1 MRIRSLTL
9 PVLGGAVALSAAVL
23 SVAVLSAAVPAVW
36 QAAGA
41 ADFLKGEIENLAVDA
56 RGRLTLAP
64 ASTVLHDPAVPFVW
78 ALVEGTNGVLYAGT
92 GNDGQVVALEPSSRS
107 RVVFDAEQLEAHALA
122 PAPGGGVYVGTSP
135 DGAVYKVDAA
145 GKAQRVFDP
154 PDKYI
159 WSLAVAPSGDLF
171 VATGDQARVYKVT
184 PSGASSTFYT
194 AKAAHVMSLA
204 FDAGGR
210 LVLGTE
216 SPGRVIQLDAA
227 GKAFVLIDSP
237 HTDIHSLRLGPD
249 GALYAVAASARPA
262 PAGAAPRAP
271 AAATSST
278 STAGGTATVTVEV
291 TAVAVAADAGASSST
306 PAAGNPGDGS
316 GAIYRIQADGLWD
329 TVWDAKG
336 DVPYD
341 VAIEPDGALLVAT
354 GSRGRLYRLTG
365 NPAEASLVTRQ
376 KAQHVTALVRTKAG
390 AVVYATS
397 NPGRIL
403 RLDAAPAAGGTYESD
418 VRDAQSVSTWG
429 VIRWRAS
436 TPTGARVVVATRT
449 GNTKTPDD
457 TWSDWS
463 APDAAP
469 AGSTISSPKARYLQ
483 WRVALSGQGE
493 PPVLTSVAASYL
505 PRNAR
510 PVVASVTVHPPGTVF
525 QRPYPSGDPDLAGYD
540 LEPPARKVLTA
551 GGPKE
556 AVQLGKKAYERGLLT
571 LQWRAD
577 DTNGDDLEF
586 DVLYR
591 REGDAAWKPL
601 RQRLVEALTVWDT
614 ASVPDGSYIVRIVAS
629 DAPSNPS
636 GASLTGHLDS
646 SVVDIDNTAPTVT
659 AAGVRRDGARTVIA
673 IDVRDAA
680 STLKAV
686 EYTLDGQRW
695 LPLYAR
701 DGLID
706 SREETVELTLDTGQE
721 DRTIVVR
728 VTDALN
734 NAGSGMVSAA
744 PAPATPPAPRR

>member
-1 MRIRSLTL
+1 MRIRSLTVLL
-9 PVLGGAVALSAAVL
+9 PCCAAFLLGAAVL
-23 SVAVLSAAVPAVW
+23 GAAAPAVW

-64 ASTVLHDPAVPFVW
+64 ASTVLHDPALPFVW

-92 GNDGQVVALEPSSRS
+92 GNDGQVVAVEPSSRS

-145 GKAQRVFDP
+145 GKAERVFDP

-171 VATGDQARVYKVT
+171 VGTGDQARVYKVA
-184 PSGASSTFYT
+184 PGGASTTFYT

-204 FDAGGR
+204 FDATGR
-210 LVLGTE
+210 LVVGTE

-227 GKAFVLIDSP
+227 GKPFVLIDSP

-249 GALYAVAASARPA
+249 GAIYAVAASAKAA
-262 PAGAAPRAP
+262 PAGAAPRPP
-271 AAATSST
+271 AAGSTST

-291 TAVAVAADAGASSST
+291 TAVAVAGDAGATAT
-306 PAAGNPGDGS
+306 PAASPGDGS

-354 GSRGRLYRLTG
+354 GSRGRLYRLSG

-403 RLDAAPAAGGTYESD
+403 RLDTTPASGGTYESD

-429 VIRWRAS
+429 VIRWRAT
-436 TPTGARVVVATRT
+436 TPAGARVVVATRT
-449 GNTKTPDD
+449 GNTKTPDE

-463 APDAAP
+463 APYAAA

-483 WRVALSGQGE
+483 WRVALNAQGE
-493 PPVLTSVAASYL
+493 SPVLTSVAASYL

-510 PVVASVTVHPPGTVF
+510 PVVSSVTVHPPGTVF
-525 QRPYPSGDPDLAGYD
+525 QRPYPSGDPDLAGYE
-540 LEPPARKVLTA
+540 LEPPARKALTA

-556 AVQLGKKAYERGLLT
+556 GVQLGKKAYERGLLT
-571 LQWRAD
+571 LQWRAED
-577 DTNGDDLEF
+577 GNGDDLEF

-601 RQRLVEALTVWDT
+601 RQRLAEALTVWDT
-614 ASVPDGSYIVRIVAS
+614 ASVPDGVYTVRIVAS

-636 GASLTGHLDS
+636 GAALTGYLDG

-659 AAGVRRDGARTVIA
+659 TGGVRRDGARTVITL
-673 IDVRDAA
+673 DVRDAA
-680 STLKAV
+680 SPLKTV
-686 EYTLDGQRW
+686 EFTLDGQRW

-706 SREETVELTLDTGQE
+706 SREEAVELTLEAGQE

-734 NAGSGMVSAA
+734 NAGSGTVSAA
-744 PAPATPPAPRR
+744 PAPAAPAAPRR